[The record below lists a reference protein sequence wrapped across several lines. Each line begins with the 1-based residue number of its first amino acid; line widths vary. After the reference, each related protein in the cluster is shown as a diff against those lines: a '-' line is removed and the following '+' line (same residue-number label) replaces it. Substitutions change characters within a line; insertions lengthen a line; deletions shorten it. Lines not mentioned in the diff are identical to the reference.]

1 MEAMRHWRIVGV
13 LGIAAAGATIL
24 AMIGW
29 IGGYRLNLTS
39 SAAIGLW
46 RIEPTEHS
54 VAVGDT
60 VFICPPATYMFM
72 QAFGRGYLR
81 SGLCPGGLAPLLKT
95 IVAVAGQRVWIGD
108 DVSIDGRPLAASRIH
123 HRDGQGRV
131 IVPFSGGT
139 VPPGYL
145 FLHSSSESSYD
156 SRYFGPI
163 PATGLLGRARP
174 VFTFRP

>member
-1 MEAMRHWRIVGV
+1 MKRRRIANV
-13 LGIAAAGATIL
+13 LGMAAVSATIL

-29 IGGYRLNLTS
+29 VGGYRLNLTS

-46 RIEPTEHS
+46 RIEATERS

-60 VFICPPATYMFM
+60 VFICPPTTSMFM
-72 QAFGRGYLR
+72 EAFGRGYLR
-81 SGLCPGGLAPLLKT
+81 GGLCPGGLAPLLKT
-95 IVAVAGQRVWIGD
+95 IVAVASQRVWIGD
-108 DVSIDGRPLAASRIH
+108 DVIIDGRPLAASRIR
-123 HRDGQGRV
+123 HRDGQGRALA
-131 IVPFSGGT
+131 PFSGGT